1 MQQLTL
7 CPPILPSTRVPSQVL
22 HEHNFPY
29 SELKMLASAKS
40 AGKTQE
46 FEGKNYTIQELTAE
60 SFK

>member
-1 MQQLTL
+1 MKE
-7 CPPILPSTRVPSQVL
+7 R
-22 HEHNFPY
+22 NFPY

-46 FEGKNYTIQELTAE
+46 FEGKNYTIEELKPE